1 MQKFIDRYL
10 IKGLSGMA
18 SGLFCTLII
27 GLIIKQIGLFFPD
40 SAIGN
45 MLLGISSLATVLT
58 GIGIAIGTAHQ
69 LGASKLVLYA
79 SAVNGLIG
87 AYATGF
93 LNHALIQ
100 EGSVILSGPGDPVGA
115 FLATVIGVEIGM
127 LVAGKTKIDILVTPA
142 VTIGAGSIAAVIL
155 GPPISS
161 FMTSLGQVI
170 SAATEL
176 QPFLM
181 GIIISVLM
189 GMFLTL
195 PISSAAIA
203 MMLGLSGL
211 AGGAATAGCC
221 AQMIGFAVISYK
233 ENKVGGLLAQG
244 LGTSMLQVPNIVRN
258 PLIWIPPT
266 LASAITGPIAT
277 VFFKMENIAAGAG
290 MGTSGLVGP
299 IFTWQTMSQ
308 VYSPIYTGI
317 AIIAVFLILPAILSY
332 IFAEIMR
339 KKGLIKFGDLK
350 LEL

>member
-27 GLIIKQIGLFFPD
+27 GLIIKQIGLFFPET
-40 SAIGN
+40 AVGN
-45 MLLGISSLATVLT
+45 LLLGIASIATVLT
-58 GIGIAIGTAHQ
+58 GVGIAIGSAHQ

-79 SAVNGLIG
+79 SAINGLIG

-93 LNHALIQ
+93 LNNTLIQ
-100 EGSVILSGPGDPVGA
+100 EGSLVLTGPGDPVGA
-115 FLATVIGVEIGM
+115 FLATVIGLEVGM
-127 LVAGKTKIDILVTPA
+127 LVAGKTKLDILVTPA
-142 VTIGAGSIAAVIL
+142 TTIITGSITALIL

-161 FMTSLGQVI
+161 FMTGLGHI
-170 SAATEL
+170 IGYATEL
-176 QPFLM
+176 QPFFM
-181 GIIISVLM
+181 GIIIAVLM

-203 MMLGLSGL
+203 LMLGLSGL
-211 AGGAATAGCC
+211 AGGAATAGCA

-233 ENKVGGLLAQG
+233 ENKVGGLFAQG

-266 LASAITGPIAT
+266 LASAITGPLAT
-277 VFFKMENIAAGAG
+277 VVFKMKNIPAGAG

-299 IFTWQTMSQ
+299 IFTWQTMAQ
-308 VYSPIYTGI
+308 TASPLYTGLSI
-317 AIIAVFLILPAILSY
+317 ALVHFILPAVLSL
-332 IFAEIMR
+332 IFSEIMR
-339 KKGLIKFGDLK
+339 KKGWIKPGDLK